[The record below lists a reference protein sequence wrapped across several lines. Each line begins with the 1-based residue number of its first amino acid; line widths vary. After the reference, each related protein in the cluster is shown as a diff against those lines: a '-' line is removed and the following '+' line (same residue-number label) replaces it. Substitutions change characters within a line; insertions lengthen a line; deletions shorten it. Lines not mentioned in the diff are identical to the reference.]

1 MSFEQATL
9 VPNEE
14 ELLDQEI
21 ARTQA
26 ELEVVNNRLQRLI
39 QLRRLNEDTE
49 AATQVLDKLASE
61 VAAACGN
68 GYGSRIM
75 KLEMTR
81 VARSRRIATGRHQIE
96 TMKSRRNRAIWF
108 RLGVGHQ
115 NMRLLGGRL
124 MAAQYTLSDLPTMTS
139 TPRSCPT

>member
-21 ARTQA
+21 TRTQA
-26 ELEVVNNRLQRLI
+26 ELEVVSNRLQRLI

-61 VAAACGN
+61 VAAQKERQEQVFA
-68 GYGSRIM
+68 SIEVLRQR
-75 KLEMTR
+75 LAEM
-81 VARSRRIATGRHQIE
+81 AME
-96 TMKSRRNRAIWF
+96 
-108 RLGVGHQ
+108 
-115 NMRLLGGRL
+115 
-124 MAAQYTLSDLPTMTS
+124 AAS
-139 TPRSCPT
+139 

>member
-1 MSFEQATL
+1 MRSMSFKQATL

-26 ELEVVNNRLQRLI
+26 ELEVVNNTLQRLI

-61 VAAACGN
+61 VAAQKE
-68 GYGSRIM
+68 RQ
-75 KLEMTR
+75 ER
-81 VARSRRIATGRHQIE
+81 VFASIEVLRQRLAETG
-96 TMKSRRNRAIWF
+96 
-108 RLGVGHQ
+108 
-115 NMRLLGGRL
+115 
-124 MAAQYTLSDLPTMTS
+124 
-139 TPRSCPT
+139 

>member
-1 MSFEQATL
+1 MRSMSFKQATV

-26 ELEVVNNRLQRLI
+26 ELEVVNNTLQRLI

-61 VAAACGN
+61 VAAQKERQEQVFASIGVL
-68 GYGSRIM
+68 RQR
-75 KLEMTR
+75 LAEM
-81 VARSRRIATGRHQIE
+81 AME
-96 TMKSRRNRAIWF
+96 
-108 RLGVGHQ
+108 
-115 NMRLLGGRL
+115 
-124 MAAQYTLSDLPTMTS
+124 AAS
-139 TPRSCPT
+139 

>member
-21 ARTQA
+21 ARAQA
-26 ELEVVNNRLQRLI
+26 ELEVVSNRLQRPI

-49 AATQVLDKLASE
+49 AATQVLDKLASD

-75 KLEMTR
+75 KAGNDEGGP
-81 VARSRRIATGRHQIE
+81 ARG
-96 TMKSRRNRAIWF
+96 
-108 RLGVGHQ
+108 
-115 NMRLLGGRL
+115 LLPADTKLR
-124 MAAQYTLSDLPTMTS
+124 Q
-139 TPRSCPT
+139 

>member
-1 MSFEQATL
+1 MRSMSFKQATL

-26 ELEVVNNRLQRLI
+26 ELEVVSNRLQRLI

-61 VAAACGN
+61 VAAQKERQEQVFASIGVL
-68 GYGSRIM
+68 RQR
-75 KLEMTR
+75 LAEM
-81 VARSRRIATGRHQIE
+81 AME
-96 TMKSRRNRAIWF
+96 
-108 RLGVGHQ
+108 
-115 NMRLLGGRL
+115 
-124 MAAQYTLSDLPTMTS
+124 AAS
-139 TPRSCPT
+139 

>member
-21 ARTQA
+21 ARAQA
-26 ELEVVNNRLQRLI
+26 ELEVVSNRLQRLI

-61 VAAACGN
+61 VAAQKERQEQVFA
-68 GYGSRIM
+68 SIEVLRQR
-75 KLEMTR
+75 LAEM
-81 VARSRRIATGRHQIE
+81 G
-96 TMKSRRNRAIWF
+96 
-108 RLGVGHQ
+108 
-115 NMRLLGGRL
+115 
-124 MAAQYTLSDLPTMTS
+124 
-139 TPRSCPT
+139 

>member
-1 MSFEQATL
+1 MRSMSFKQATL

-26 ELEVVNNRLQRLI
+26 ELEVVSNRLQRLI

-61 VAAACGN
+61 VAAQKERQERVFA
-68 GYGSRIM
+68 SIEVLRQR
-75 KLEMTR
+75 LAEM
-81 VARSRRIATGRHQIE
+81 AME
-96 TMKSRRNRAIWF
+96 
-108 RLGVGHQ
+108 
-115 NMRLLGGRL
+115 
-124 MAAQYTLSDLPTMTS
+124 AAS
-139 TPRSCPT
+139 

>member
-1 MSFEQATL
+1 MRSMSFKQATV

-26 ELEVVNNRLQRLI
+26 ELEVVNNTLQRLI

-61 VAAACGN
+61 VAAQKERQEQVFA
-68 GYGSRIM
+68 SIEVLRQR
-75 KLEMTR
+75 LAEM
-81 VARSRRIATGRHQIE
+81 G
-96 TMKSRRNRAIWF
+96 
-108 RLGVGHQ
+108 
-115 NMRLLGGRL
+115 
-124 MAAQYTLSDLPTMTS
+124 
-139 TPRSCPT
+139 